1 VFVPAYRRDQYA
13 SRFHGLREDAGMYD
27 ATLQN
32 AYLTLGCGCSRTS
45 QEKLKLGGR
54 GHLVEAAMTANLYGS
69 DGGVKFLSTTTCKV
83 CSNLQQ
89 FEDCFFCWLNSKG
102 DGDTASFLDWI

>member
-1 VFVPAYRRDQYA
+1 
-13 SRFHGLREDAGMYD
+13 MYD

-54 GHLVEAAMTANLYGS
+54 GHPVEAAMTANLHCS
-69 DGGVKFLSTTTCKV
+69 DGGVEFLSTTTCKV

-89 FEDCFFCWLNSKG
+89 FEDCFSVGLILKA
-102 DGDTASFLDWI
+102 TVIQPPFLIGFNRSCN